1 MDVSY
6 QRSPNRS
13 YMILSGEESGEGYE
27 EEMLRQNAVTLLLSF
42 YMIELDK
49 GLQVWYDITRLRS
62 VRDIVRQEGVTV
74 ENIYM
79 FLNGIATAFSMLS
92 QYLISQKNIIIDPDT
107 VYFDRETPPGVRLC
121 YCPLVHEDYN
131 SQLQGLM
138 SFFME
143 EVDHEKEQI
152 TKLVYELYE
161 MCQDPVSL
169 EELVD
174 AVMREMPDDVND
186 KVIIKDVSYN
196 ETFLKGTADFSAEQN
211 FEQSNLPQDSEPT
224 SASKD
229 RRLFSSSKERESF
242 SPSKERTISEYSSD
256 PYEEEPAVIP
266 KKKAKRWDNMS
277 LGERIK
283 GFFADKFP
291 VLAKTGK
298 KGRKNQENQRD
309 APHDFSQ
316 DFVFDPDTDI
326 LTKTVFMRP
335 ENENDHTS
343 EAGFQGVL
351 IYDGKG
357 EEQNHYINGS
367 SFRIGSQEND
377 NEAVLH
383 SKVVSRHH
391 AMITKSGSSFFI
403 EDLNSTNGT
412 YVNGTLLPYHDRVKL
427 KKMDQIVFADV
438 AYHII

>member
-121 YCPLVHEDYN
+121 YCPLVHEDY
-131 SQLQGLM
+131 SAQLQGLM

-143 EVDHEKEQI
+143 EVDHEKDQI

-174 AVMREMPDDVND
+174 AVRREMPDDINEKAV
-186 KVIIKDVSYN
+186 IKDISFDGPISR
-196 ETFLKGTADFSAEQN
+196 EPGGFSVQQDL
-211 FEQSNLPQDSEPT
+211 EQSYLSKDAEPSST
-224 SASKD
+224 SKD
-229 RRLFSSSKERESF
+229 RKLFSSKERRTF
-242 SPSKERTISEYSSD
+242 TPSKDRMISEYSSD
-256 PYEEEPAVIP
+256 PYEVEPAVIP

-283 GFFADKFP
+283 GFFAEKFP

-298 KGRKNQENQRD
+298 KGRKNQEDQSD

-326 LTKTVFMRP
+326 LTKTVFMKP

-412 YVNGTLLPYHDRVKL
+412 YVNGTLLPYRDKVKL

>member
-121 YCPLVHEDYN
+121 YCPLVHEDY
-131 SQLQGLM
+131 SAQLQGLM

-143 EVDHEKEQI
+143 EVDHEKDQI

-174 AVMREMPDDVND
+174 AVRREMPDDINEKAV
-186 KVIIKDVSYN
+186 IKDISFDGPISR
-196 ETFLKGTADFSAEQN
+196 EPGEFSVQQDL
-211 FEQSNLPQDSEPT
+211 EQSYLSKDAEPSST
-224 SASKD
+224 SKD
-229 RRLFSSSKERESF
+229 RKLFSSKERRTF
-242 SPSKERTISEYSSD
+242 TPSKDRMISEYSSD
-256 PYEEEPAVIP
+256 PCEEEPAVIP

-283 GFFADKFP
+283 GFFAEKFP

-298 KGRKNQENQRD
+298 KGRKNQEDQSD

-326 LTKTVFMRP
+326 LTKTVFMKP

-351 IYDGKG
+351 IYDGKDG
-357 EEQNHYINGS
+357 EQNHYINGS

-412 YVNGTLLPYHDRVKL
+412 YVNGTLLPYHDKVKL

>member
-121 YCPLVHEDYN
+121 YCPLVHEDY
-131 SQLQGLM
+131 SAQLQGLM

-143 EVDHEKEQI
+143 EVDHEKDQI

-174 AVMREMPDDVND
+174 AVRREMPDDINEKAV
-186 KVIIKDVSYN
+186 IKDISFDGPISR
-196 ETFLKGTADFSAEQN
+196 EPGEFSVQQDL
-211 FEQSNLPQDSEPT
+211 EQSYLSKDAEPSST
-224 SASKD
+224 SKD
-229 RRLFSSSKERESF
+229 RKLFSSKERRTF
-242 SPSKERTISEYSSD
+242 TPSKDRMISEYSSD

-283 GFFADKFP
+283 GFFAEKFP

-298 KGRKNQENQRD
+298 KGRKNQEDQSD

-326 LTKTVFMRP
+326 LTKTVFMKP

-412 YVNGTLLPYHDRVKL
+412 YVNGTLLPYHDKVKL

>member
-1 MDVSY
+1 MEVSY

-42 YMIELDK
+42 YMIEMDK

-79 FLNGIATAFSMLS
+79 FLNGIAMAFSMLS
-92 QYLISQKNIIIDPDT
+92 QYLISQKNIIINPDT

-121 YCPLVHEDYN
+121 YCPLTHEDY
-131 SQLQGLM
+131 SRQLQGLM
-138 SFFME
+138 TFFME

-161 MCQDPVSL
+161 MCQDPVTL

-174 AVMREMPDDVND
+174 AVRRELPEDIND
-186 KVIIKDVSYN
+186 KVMIRDLTCN
-196 ETFLKGTADFSAEQN
+196 EPFQRESGEQDT
-211 FEQSNLPQDSEPT
+211 EQLYQSQKPGSF
-224 SASKD
+224 SASKEQN
-229 RRLFSSSKERESF
+229 LSSAKERNIF
-242 SPSKERTISEYSSD
+242 SPSTERTISEYSGGG
-256 PYEEEPAVIP
+256 YEDGEPTVIQR
-266 KKKAKRWDNMS
+266 KKGKRWDNIPFHQ
-277 LGERIK
+277 RIK
-283 GFFADKFP
+283 NFLSEKFP
-291 VLAKTGK
+291 VFSKTGNKNK
-298 KGRKNQENQRD
+298 KNMENQGEEI
-309 APHDFSQ
+309 HDFSQ
-316 DFVFDPDTDI
+316 DFVFDPDTDL

-335 ENENDHTS
+335 GEESTPTS
-343 EAGFQGVL
+343 EPGFQGVL
-351 IYDGKG
+351 IYEGRG
-357 EEQNHYINGS
+357 EEQDHYIKGN
-367 SFRIGSQEND
+367 SFRIGSQESD

-391 AMITKSGSSFFI
+391 AMITKSGGDFFI

-412 YVNGTLLPYHDRVKL
+412 YVNGTLLPYRDKVRL

>member
-27 EEMLRQNAVTLLLSF
+27 GEMLRQNAVTLLLSF

-121 YCPLVHEDYN
+121 YCPLVHEDY
-131 SQLQGLM
+131 SAQLQGLM

-143 EVDHEKEQI
+143 EVDHEKDQI

-174 AVMREMPDDVND
+174 AVRREMPDDINEKAV
-186 KVIIKDVSYN
+186 IKDISFDGPISR
-196 ETFLKGTADFSAEQN
+196 EPGEFSVQQDL
-211 FEQSNLPQDSEPT
+211 EQSYLSKDAEPSST
-224 SASKD
+224 SKD
-229 RRLFSSSKERESF
+229 RKLFSSKERRTF
-242 SPSKERTISEYSSD
+242 TPSKDRMISEYSSD

-283 GFFADKFP
+283 GFFAEKFP

-298 KGRKNQENQRD
+298 KGRKNQEDQSD

-326 LTKTVFMRP
+326 LTKTVFMKP

-412 YVNGTLLPYHDRVKL
+412 YVNGTLLPYHDKVKL

>member
-13 YMILSGEESGEGYE
+13 YMILSGEGAEEGYE

-79 FLNGIATAFSMLS
+79 FINGIATAFSMLS

-121 YCPLVHEDYN
+121 YCPLVHEDYCT
-131 SQLQGLM
+131 QLQGLM

-143 EVDHEKEQI
+143 EVDHEKDEV
-152 TKLVYELYE
+152 TRLVYELYE

-169 EELVD
+169 EELADTV
-174 AVMREMPDDVND
+174 RQRLPDDVNGRMAFS
-186 KVIIKDVSYN
+186 DVSCN
-196 ETFLKGTADFSAEQN
+196 EPFSRETGEFSVQRGLEQPYMH
-211 FEQSNLPQDSEPT
+211 EDPEP
-224 SASKD
+224 SPA
-229 RRLFSSSKERESF
+229 SKERKAF
-242 SPSKERTISEYSSD
+242 SPSQERTISEYSSGR
-256 PYEEEPAVIP
+256 YEEEEPAVIP
-266 KKKAKRWDNMS
+266 KKKVRRWDNMP
-277 LGERIK
+277 LGERIR
-283 GFFADKFP
+283 GFLAEKFP
-291 VLAKTGK
+291 VLAGTGK
-298 KGRKNQENQRD
+298 KGRKNKEDQGD

-335 ENENDHTS
+335 DSENDPTS
-343 EAGFQGVL
+343 EADFQGVL

-357 EEQNHYINGS
+357 EEQNHYIKGN

-412 YVNGTLLPYHDRVKL
+412 YVNGNLLPYHDRVKL

>member
-1 MDVSY
+1 
-6 QRSPNRS
+6 
-13 YMILSGEESGEGYE
+13 
-27 EEMLRQNAVTLLLSF
+27 MLRQNAVTLLLSF

-121 YCPLVHEDYN
+121 YCPLVHEDY
-131 SQLQGLM
+131 SAQLQGLM

-143 EVDHEKEQI
+143 EVDHEKDQI

-174 AVMREMPDDVND
+174 AVRREMPDDINEKAV
-186 KVIIKDVSYN
+186 IKDISFDGPISR
-196 ETFLKGTADFSAEQN
+196 EPGEFSVQQDL
-211 FEQSNLPQDSEPT
+211 EQSYLSKDAEPSST
-224 SASKD
+224 SKD
-229 RRLFSSSKERESF
+229 RKLFSSKERRTF
-242 SPSKERTISEYSSD
+242 TPSKDRMISEYSSD
-256 PYEEEPAVIP
+256 PYEEEQAVIP

-283 GFFADKFP
+283 GFFAEKFP

-298 KGRKNQENQRD
+298 KGRKNQEDQSD

-326 LTKTVFMRP
+326 LTKTVFMKP

-412 YVNGTLLPYHDRVKL
+412 YVNGTLLPYRDKVKL

>member
-121 YCPLVHEDYN
+121 YCPLVHEDY
-131 SQLQGLM
+131 SAQLQGLM

-143 EVDHEKEQI
+143 EVDHEKDQI

-174 AVMREMPDDVND
+174 AVRREMPDDINEKAV
-186 KVIIKDVSYN
+186 IKDISFDGPISR
-196 ETFLKGTADFSAEQN
+196 EPGEFSVQQDL
-211 FEQSNLPQDSEPT
+211 EQSYLSKDAEPSST
-224 SASKD
+224 SKD
-229 RRLFSSSKERESF
+229 RKLFSSKERRTF
-242 SPSKERTISEYSSD
+242 TPSKDRMISEYSSD
-256 PYEEEPAVIP
+256 PYEEEQAVIP

-283 GFFADKFP
+283 GFFAEKFP

-298 KGRKNQENQRD
+298 KGRKNQEDQSD

-326 LTKTVFMRP
+326 LTKTVFMKP

-351 IYDGKG
+351 IYDGKDG
-357 EEQNHYINGS
+357 EQNHYINGS

-412 YVNGTLLPYHDRVKL
+412 YVNGTLLPYRDKVKL

>member
-143 EVDHEKEQI
+143 EVDHEKDQI
-152 TKLVYELYE
+152 TNLVYELYE

-174 AVMREMPDDVND
+174 AVRRELPEDINEKAV
-186 KVIIKDVSYN
+186 IKDIS
-196 ETFLKGTADFSAEQN
+196 FDGPIS
-211 FEQSNLPQDSEPT
+211 
-224 SASKD
+224 
-229 RRLFSSSKERESF
+229 RESGEF

-283 GFFADKFP
+283 GFFAEKFP

-298 KGRKNQENQRD
+298 KSRKNQEDQSG

-412 YVNGTLLPYHDRVKL
+412 YVNGTLLPYHDKVKL

>member
-121 YCPLVHEDYN
+121 YCPLVHEDY
-131 SQLQGLM
+131 SAQLQGLM

-143 EVDHEKEQI
+143 EVDHEKDQI

-174 AVMREMPDDVND
+174 AVRREMPDDINEKAV
-186 KVIIKDVSYN
+186 IKDISFDGPISR
-196 ETFLKGTADFSAEQN
+196 EPGEFSVQQDL
-211 FEQSNLPQDSEPT
+211 EQSYLSKDAEPSST
-224 SASKD
+224 SKD
-229 RRLFSSSKERESF
+229 RKLFSSKERRTF
-242 SPSKERTISEYSSD
+242 TPSKDRMISEYSSD
-256 PYEEEPAVIP
+256 PYEEEQAVIP

-283 GFFADKFP
+283 GFFAEKFP

-298 KGRKNQENQRD
+298 KGRKNQEDQSD

-326 LTKTVFMRP
+326 LTKTVFMKP

-412 YVNGTLLPYHDRVKL
+412 YVNGTLLPYHDKVKL

>member
-1 MDVSY
+1 
-6 QRSPNRS
+6 
-13 YMILSGEESGEGYE
+13 
-27 EEMLRQNAVTLLLSF
+27 
-42 YMIELDK
+42 MIELDK

-121 YCPLVHEDYN
+121 YCPLVHEDY
-131 SQLQGLM
+131 SAQLQGLM

-143 EVDHEKEQI
+143 EVDHEKDQI

-174 AVMREMPDDVND
+174 AVRREMPDDINEKAV
-186 KVIIKDVSYN
+186 IKDISFDGPISR
-196 ETFLKGTADFSAEQN
+196 EPGGFSVQQDL
-211 FEQSNLPQDSEPT
+211 EQSYLSKDAEPSST
-224 SASKD
+224 SKD
-229 RRLFSSSKERESF
+229 RKLFSSKERRTF
-242 SPSKERTISEYSSD
+242 TPSKDRMISEYSSD

-283 GFFADKFP
+283 GFFAEKFP

-298 KGRKNQENQRD
+298 KGRKNQEDQSD

-326 LTKTVFMRP
+326 LTKTVFMKP

-412 YVNGTLLPYHDRVKL
+412 YVNGTLLPYHDKVKL

>member
-121 YCPLVHEDYN
+121 YCPLVHEDY
-131 SQLQGLM
+131 SAQLQGLM

-143 EVDHEKEQI
+143 EVDHEKDQI

-174 AVMREMPDDVND
+174 AVRREMPDDINEKAV
-186 KVIIKDVSYN
+186 IKDISFDGPISR
-196 ETFLKGTADFSAEQN
+196 EPGEFSVQQDL
-211 FEQSNLPQDSEPT
+211 EQSYLSKDAEPSST
-224 SASKD
+224 SKD
-229 RRLFSSSKERESF
+229 RKLFSSKERRTF
-242 SPSKERTISEYSSD
+242 TPSKDRMISEYSSD
-256 PYEEEPAVIP
+256 PYEEEQAVIP

-283 GFFADKFP
+283 GFFAEKFP

-298 KGRKNQENQRD
+298 KGRKNQEDQSD

-326 LTKTVFMRP
+326 LTKTVFMKP

-412 YVNGTLLPYHDRVKL
+412 YVNGTLLPYRDKVKL

>member
-143 EVDHEKEQI
+143 EVDHEKDQI

-174 AVMREMPDDVND
+174 AVRRELPEDINEKAV
-186 KVIIKDVSYN
+186 IKDIS
-196 ETFLKGTADFSAEQN
+196 FD
-211 FEQSNLPQDSEPT
+211 EPI
-224 SASKD
+224 
-229 RRLFSSSKERESF
+229 SF

-283 GFFADKFP
+283 GFFAEKFP

-298 KGRKNQENQRD
+298 KDRKNQEDQSD

-335 ENENDHTS
+335 EDENNPTS

-357 EEQNHYINGS
+357 EEQNHYIKGS

-391 AMITKSGSSFFI
+391 AMITKSGSSYFI

-412 YVNGTLLPYHDRVKL
+412 YVNGTLLPYHDKVKL

>member
-121 YCPLVHEDYN
+121 YCPLVHEDY
-131 SQLQGLM
+131 SAQLQGLM

-143 EVDHEKEQI
+143 EVDHEKDQI

-174 AVMREMPDDVND
+174 AVRREMPDDINEKAV
-186 KVIIKDVSYN
+186 IKDISFDGPISR
-196 ETFLKGTADFSAEQN
+196 EPGEFSVQQDL
-211 FEQSNLPQDSEPT
+211 EQSYLSKDAEPSST
-224 SASKD
+224 SKD
-229 RRLFSSSKERESF
+229 RKLFSSKERRTF
-242 SPSKERTISEYSSD
+242 TPSKDRMISEYSSD
-256 PYEEEPAVIP
+256 PYEEEQAVIP

-283 GFFADKFP
+283 GFFAEKFP

-298 KGRKNQENQRD
+298 KGRKNQEDQSD

-326 LTKTVFMRP
+326 LTKTVFMKP

-351 IYDGKG
+351 IYDGKDG
-357 EEQNHYINGS
+357 EQNHYINGS

-412 YVNGTLLPYHDRVKL
+412 YVNGTLLPYHDKVKL